1 MRHLAEDP
9 IEVALLASGVVG
21 PAILGRLVPLPGP
34 AEALFPAFFRAF
46 RGAVDL
52 PMIAITAQDHLKA
65 ATLAAVDPEAVV
77 DRRTVLAVDSA
88 DEMGDPW
95 FGSSR

>member
-1 MRHLAEDP
+1 
-9 IEVALLASGVVG
+9 
-21 PAILGRLVPLPGP
+21 
-34 AEALFPAFFRAF
+34 
-46 RGAVDL
+46 
-52 PMIAITAQDHLKA
+52 MIAITAQDHLKA

-88 DEMGDPW
+88 GEMGDPW